1 MAGHGDDCF
10 EIPVGNSRVQPRR
23 LRITEEK
30 HREMSLA
37 AGLMDK

>member
-1 MAGHGDDCF
+1 MAGHVDDCF
-10 EIPVGNSRVQPRR
+10 EIPVGNPRVQSIW